1 MDDNRFRD
9 LEDLKSSIEIGLDIE
24 CMILG
29 QRYYIGWSNHK
40 RIIALCPDGDGDFF
54 ETLDE
59 MLDFKIEGKPLK
71 DIWYSIEII
80 SM

>member
-1 MDDNRFRD
+1 MAQFICDRISEKWLNIR
-9 LEDLKSSIEIGLDIE
+9 LSNT
-24 CMILG
+24 
-29 QRYYIGWSNHK
+29 YIGWSNHK

-71 DIWYSIEII
+71 DIWSNIEII